1 MNKIITFSGN
11 FIDLFQMNVNDIS
24 IIDISYGLS
33 NIARFSG
40 QVPFCS
46 VAKHSIYVANILPE
60 ELRLSGLL
68 HDASEAYVGDI
79 ISPIK
84 PMMKEYLEIE
94 ELVMGII
101 SKKWNLNVNHDLV
114 RAADKQAL
122 EYEKSTLFFNKSYR
136 TEDQKQIIDQFMH
149 LFDELTRE
157 K

>member
-40 QVPFCS
+40 QVPFWS
-46 VAKHSIYVANILPE
+46 VAKHSRYVANILPE